1 MASRD
6 NGTNATSSNTNQ
18 PYSRTQGSGTPKRE
32 AVEQACGKA
41 SGAEAGSQAV
51 VGSAQA
57 GRPARAGAVQ
67 VVQAGMGGHRGP
79 HAECAGHAVCLPVL
93 PEIASCSR
101 SGARI
106 QEDAACPVGPF
117 APRGGIAKRW

>member
-6 NGTNATSSNTNQ
+6 NGTNATSSNTDQ

-32 AVEQACGKA
+32 AVEQTCGKA
-41 SGAEAGSQAV
+41 SGAKAGSQAGI
-51 VGSAQA
+51 GSAQA
-57 GRPARAGAVQ
+57 GGPARTGVVQ
-67 VVQAGMGGHRGP
+67 VVQAGLGGDCGP
-79 HAECAGHAVCLPVL
+79 HTECARHTVCLPIL

-106 QEDAACPVGPF
+106 
-117 APRGGIAKRW
+117 